1 MAKIRINGFR
11 AAKVDASQVTT
22 VLRVYN
28 LIKDVTG
35 IDGHPFKTG
44 EQFIIWLT
52 NHEKMS
58 FDQIVLLDSILYRY
72 KNIGLVAATRKG
84 KPKKVTIDTLLDV
97 AKFKRINVY
106 IPKDLALK
114 VSRSGNEYYY
124 NEYADN
130 YFSGNSTPHYWALRD
145 FKAQLRLAKKALR
158 KVQVIEELEYV
169 KEFSCYS
176 GDYLGKCD
184 AKEATDVR
192 NVEVVRTYLQHRY
205 LVVNG
210 EMYNV
215 RTKDKQN
222 ILSLG
227 CPKWINPLG
236 LTKEDVKS
244 DYYTFY
250 YTKPEDDL
258 YKSTFRRL
266 FNLTGLD
273 ITAEVID
280 WLLNTLVNKCSEY
293 VENNDLGALE
303 FVKNMINIHTRYDE
317 FVDMSGILRLPSIVD
332 FVVGEFIH
340 DRDIEVESFY
350 EDRKD
355 DDYEEIN
362 SSYLGEDE

>member
-1 MAKIRINGFR
+1 M
-11 AAKVDASQVTT
+11 D
-22 VLRVYN
+22 
-28 LIKDVTG
+28 
-35 IDGHPFKTG
+35 
-44 EQFIIWLT
+44 
-52 NHEKMS
+52 
-58 FDQIVLLDSILYRY
+58 
-72 KNIGLVAATRKG
+72 
-84 KPKKVTIDTLLDV
+84 
-97 AKFKRINVY
+97 
-106 IPKDLALK
+106 
-114 VSRSGNEYYY
+114 
-124 NEYADN
+124 
-130 YFSGNSTPHYWALRD
+130 
-145 FKAQLRLAKKALR
+145 
-158 KVQVIEELEYV
+158 
-169 KEFSCYS
+169 
-176 GDYLGKCD
+176 
-184 AKEATDVR
+184 
-192 NVEVVRTYLQHRY
+192 
-205 LVVNG
+205 
-210 EMYNV
+210 NV

-244 DYYTFY
+244 DYYMFY

-266 FNLTGLD
+266 FNLSGLD

-280 WLLNTLVNKCSEY
+280 WLLNTLINKCSEY

-355 DDYEEIN
+355 DEYEEIN
-362 SSYLGEDE
+362 NHYLED